1 MFIETAGTIPSGDLT
16 VRHGKIHPFL
26 SSVNHLFR
34 LGPSTNHG
42 ELLVIT
48 RLGKFQITEWA
59 MAAMGLSHL
68 PISLDLWTP
77 PMHGMAAE
85 THPAGT
91 VGLFEIQGT
100 QILVSMH
107 PQGVSQFRKNLK

>member
-1 MFIETAGTIPSGDLT
+1 M
-16 VRHGKIHPFL
+16 
-26 SSVNHLFR
+26 VNHLFR

-68 PISLDLWTP
+68 PISLDPWTP
-77 PMHGMAAE
+77 MHVALHPALAKHGMEAE

-91 VGLFEIQGT
+91 VGLLEIQDT
-100 QILVSMH
+100 QILVSIH
-107 PQGVSQFRKNLK
+107 PQGVSQFRKI